1 MSRDI
6 LDVAIIGGGVSGC
19 YAGYRLLT
27 ADPAIPKLHGMLM
40 ASGGGSLSVALYE
53 ASDRIGG
60 RLWSYRFAE
69 LPNQVAE
76 MGGMCFSPLHANVY
90 GLCTKELQLKTEKA
104 DEFSVY
110 NLQYL
115 RDHRFAFD
123 DYVPKDR
130 PDRYYPGTV
139 PYFLDDKEKWQLPT
153 DLMLSAFEKAVPE
166 VGPLLNQ
173 LKEIGDDPDR
183 ARKII
188 SKLDLALRNARL
200 AGTDLQLHD
209 YGFWNLLSQHASQEA
224 YEMATMSSGFYSTTQ
239 NWNAYNTLLGAFVD
253 FSVPQTWTKLE
264 HGYDVLPL
272 EMARRFAGLGG
283 KICTGTRLCGLEIQ
297 GQGAEAVI
305 TMRLEAP
312 GVRAWTQQARNVIL
326 AIPPR
331 SVRLLDQ
338 DTFLF
343 RSDQFVGDLS
353 TVTCEP
359 ASKLFLTFAE
369 PWWKKVATPPNQS
382 KKTIESGQSATDLP
396 MRLCYYLGSERNGK
410 SLLLA
415 SFSDSIAV
423 EYWNG
428 YLPRSRFGLSDREGA
443 AQSYP
448 SAVLIEPPPA
458 MVRDAVRQLSAVH
471 NFEVPAPISA
481 AFVNWSADPYGGG
494 FHFWNTH
501 VRSWEVMPRIRCP
514 ISGANVFLCGEAFSA
529 KQGWV
534 EGAINT
540 TETTLETC
548 FGLSR
553 PTWVPEDYDFG
564 P

>member
-1 MSRDI
+1 
-6 LDVAIIGGGVSGC
+6 
-19 YAGYRLLT
+19 
-27 ADPAIPKLHGMLM
+27 
-40 ASGGGSLSVALYE
+40 
-53 ASDRIGG
+53 
-60 RLWSYRFAE
+60 
-69 LPNQVAE
+69 
-76 MGGMCFSPLHANVY
+76 
-90 GLCTKELQLKTEKA
+90 
-104 DEFSVY
+104 
-110 NLQYL
+110 
-115 RDHRFAFD
+115 
-123 DYVPKDR
+123 
-130 PDRYYPGTV
+130 
-139 PYFLDDKEKWQLPT
+139 
-153 DLMLSAFEKAVPE
+153 
-166 VGPLLNQ
+166 
-173 LKEIGDDPDR
+173 
-183 ARKII
+183 
-188 SKLDLALRNARL
+188 
-200 AGTDLQLHD
+200 
-209 YGFWNLLSQHASQEA
+209 
-224 YEMATMSSGFYSTTQ
+224 
-239 NWNAYNTLLGAFVD
+239 
-253 FSVPQTWTKLE
+253 
-264 HGYDVLPL
+264 
-272 EMARRFAGLGG
+272 
-283 KICTGTRLCGLEIQ
+283 
-297 GQGAEAVI
+297 
-305 TMRLEAP
+305 
-312 GVRAWTQQARNVIL
+312 
-326 AIPPR
+326 
-331 SVRLLDQ
+331 
-338 DTFLF
+338 
-343 RSDQFVGDLS
+343 
-353 TVTCEP
+353 
-359 ASKLFLTFAE
+359 
-369 PWWKKVATPPNQS
+369 
-382 KKTIESGQSATDLP
+382 
-396 MRLCYYLGSERNGK
+396 MRLCYDWGSERNGK